1 LREEERS
8 TRRTASG
15 RNNKHMA
22 YRWPSSVLTQRSLIV
37 AVAII
42 VASVLSLAIASAPT
56 SRWGGDHRTAP
67 AADKNSSSSDEKIAI
82 ASSTAAA
89 SSAEIFTKAMDKMR
103 RGGRDDADGVVE
115 YVEVPSGEGGTMRY
129 AAYLRRGQTTTVM
142 SVRSW
147 MALVASTDGGT
158 AAACGLSVV
167 VASSPYQSLLFETP
181 GTTWSDSERV
191 PFEFALVD
199 MPPLGRFAEAGPDR
213 GAFAM
218 HFDEPSS
225 SCGDE
230 QRGACSFE
238 NLGGDAMLVSP
249 VPREDVADDVTYS
262 HLARF
267 AREAPESQV
276 SEFWRLA
283 ASTYLD
289 VLRRKHEDGGRGGD
303 AEEAGTWFSTNG
315 MGVAWLHLR
324 IDDRP
329 KYYSYAPFRT
339 LGEE

>member
-1 LREEERS
+1 
-8 TRRTASG
+8 
-15 RNNKHMA
+15 MA
-22 YRWPSSVLTQRSLIV
+22 YRWHSPVLTQRSLIV
-37 AVAII
+37 AGAII

-56 SRWGGDHRTAP
+56 SRWA
-67 AADKNSSSSDEKIAI
+67 SDEIAI
-82 ASSTAAA
+82 ASSTAAT
-89 SSAEIFTKAMDKMR
+89 SSAKMFTKAMDKMR
-103 RGGRDDADGVVE
+103 RGGRDDAVE
-115 YVEVPSGEGGTMRY
+115 YVEVPSGEGGAMRY

-147 MALVASTDGGT
+147 MTLVASPHGT
-158 AAACGLSVV
+158 AAACGLSGV
-167 VASSPYQSLLFETP
+167 VASSPYASLLFETP
-181 GTTWSDSERV
+181 GTTWSSSERV

-199 MPPLGRFAEAGPDR
+199 APPLGRFAEAGPDR

-225 SCGDE
+225 SCGE
-230 QRGACSFE
+230 ERGACSFE
-238 NLGGDAMLVSP
+238 NLGGDATLVSP

-289 VLRRKHEDGGRGGD
+289 VLRRKHEDTGRGRD

>member
-1 LREEERS
+1 
-8 TRRTASG
+8 
-15 RNNKHMA
+15 
-22 YRWPSSVLTQRSLIV
+22 
-37 AVAII
+37 
-42 VASVLSLAIASAPT
+42 
-56 SRWGGDHRTAP
+56 
-67 AADKNSSSSDEKIAI
+67 
-82 ASSTAAA
+82 
-89 SSAEIFTKAMDKMR
+89 
-103 RGGRDDADGVVE
+103 
-115 YVEVPSGEGGTMRY
+115 MRY

>member
-1 LREEERS
+1 
-8 TRRTASG
+8 
-15 RNNKHMA
+15 MA
-22 YRWPSSVLTQRSLIV
+22 DRWPSSVLTQRSLIV
-37 AVAII
+37 AGTII
-42 VASVLSLAIASAPT
+42 VTSVLSLAIASAPT
-56 SRWGGDHRTAP
+56 SRWADDHRTAA
-67 AADKNSSSSDEKIAI
+67 AADTNSASEEIAF
-82 ASSTAAA
+82 ASSTAT
-89 SSAEIFTKAMDKMR
+89 SAEIFAKAMDKTR
-103 RGGRDDADGVVE
+103 RGERDADSVE
-115 YVEVPSGEGGTMRY
+115 YVEVPSGEGGAMRY

-147 MALVASTDGGT
+147 MTLVASPDG
-158 AAACGLSVV
+158 AAAAGGLSGAI
-167 VASSPYQSLLFETP
+167 ASSPYPSLLFETP
-181 GTTWSDSERV
+181 GTTWSASERV

-199 MPPLGRFAEAGPDR
+199 LPPLGRFAEAGPDR
-213 GAFAM
+213 GAFAT
-218 HFDEPSS
+218 HFDDPSS

-230 QRGACSFE
+230 RGACSFE
-238 NLGGDAMLVSP
+238 NLGGDATLVSP
-249 VPREDVADDVTYS
+249 SPPPNVADDATYS
-262 HLARF
+262 HLAKF
-267 AREAPESQV
+267 VREAPESQV

-289 VLRRKHEDGGRGGD
+289 VLRRKHEDGGRGRD